1 MRSSSPVPRQWNRV
15 AKDGMKVVVSSCD
28 MEEGKVRR
36 SIGVGFTG
44 SPTHAVGSES
54 QEKPVRSDLKTRQR
68 GTRFLGSYGLALL
81 PHASGASG
89 FGPGHGRQC

>member
-1 MRSSSPVPRQWNRV
+1 VRSSSPVPRQWNRV